1 MSWIRTHLSGERT
14 VKGDLLLLAA
24 VILVSYSPNLFS
36 GLVSDDLMLLR
47 RARETPWSIAE
58 LASSFRFGAADMT
71 DGYTPYNFP
80 QFELHFFRPLYM
92 AIMKLEY
99 LVFGAWGGGYHVT
112 NLILH
117 FAVTALLYLWTA
129 DFGFSRRKRFTAAL
143 LFAVFVPNSFT
154 VAWVS
159 GRTEL
164 LAATLVLLSIMFMGR
179 FFEQGKPWQYGIA
192 IGVYFLALCSKESAV
207 ILPFWHALAVLFL
220 YPPEQKTVMGFARR
234 FAIISPL
241 FLMLVPYF
249 MIRHVALGG
258 FPVPP
263 AGLFYYHQPSD
274 PDFLPFLISRI
285 YHAPLALF
293 LQAPTFIVPSLFER
307 CTPILVVMPVV
318 AVVFAGFVLRWLPSP
333 FRYFFACWIAFA
345 LAPTLNIGFNPVYF
359 YMCSLVVPIAYLYL
373 RDSLDAS
380 PRPWARKVSKHG
392 VKVLVGYGVL
402 YCFVSSLLF
411 GLGSLEAR
419 TAAMDLARILREK
432 PAATNVYIFD
442 VPWSQNTNIVP
453 GARLLDESF
462 ASRRIM
468 LMNPSID
475 AQGGTPSEV
484 RRVDDKTLECRAQ
497 GGTFFTTGIEQ
508 AAFAED
514 IIPIVPGLKG
524 EHEAY
529 SVEIAEVA
537 PSDALRQEPEVAK
550 AIRDF
555 LQLPAREQVGAT
567 SLRYTLKL
575 PVGSPE
581 NLFLQMRDGRIL
593 EIEDLAVR

>member
-1 MSWIRTHLSGERT
+1 MSWIRTRFSGEGTAR
-14 VKGDLLLLAA
+14 GDLLLLAS
-24 VILVSYSPNLFS
+24 VILVSYSPTLFS

-47 RARETPWSIAE
+47 RARETPWSLAE
-58 LASSFRFGAADMT
+58 LANSFRFGAADMT

-117 FAVTALLYLWTA
+117 FAVTTLLYFWTA
-129 DFGFSRRKRFTAAL
+129 DFGFDRRKRLLAAL

-164 LAATLVLLSIMFMGR
+164 LAATLVILSIMFMGR
-179 FFEQGKPWQYGIA
+179 FYAQGKPWQYGVSFGA
-192 IGVYFLALCSKESAV
+192 YLLALCSKESAV
-207 ILPFWHALAVLFL
+207 ILPFWHALALLFL
-220 YPPEQKTVMGFARR
+220 YPPQQKSLAAFARR
-234 FAIISPL
+234 FAVISPL
-241 FLMLVPYF
+241 FLMLAPYF
-249 MIRHVALGG
+249 VIRNYALGG
-258 FPVPP
+258 FPLPP
-263 AGLFYYHQPSD
+263 EGMFYYHQPSD

-293 LQAPTFIVPSLFER
+293 LQWPTFIVPSLFER
-307 CTPILVVMPVV
+307 CAPLLWIMPVI
-318 AVVFAGFVLRWLPSP
+318 AVVFAVAILRWLPSP

-380 PRPWARKVSKHG
+380 PRPWARKVSNHG

-402 YCFVSSLLF
+402 YGFVSSLLF

-419 TAAMDLARILREK
+419 TAATDLARILREK

-462 ASRRIM
+462 ARRRIM

-484 RRVDDKTLECRAQ
+484 VRVDDKTLECRAQ
-497 GGTFFTTGIEQ
+497 GGTYFTTGIEQ

-514 IIPIVPGLKG
+514 IIPIVPGLRG
-524 EHEAY
+524 EHEVY

-537 PSDALRQEPEVAK
+537 PSDALRRESEVAK

-555 LQLPAREQVGAT
+555 LQMPAREQVGAT
-567 SLRYTLKL
+567 VLRYTLTKPL
-575 PVGSPE
+575 DSSD
-581 NLFLQMRDGRIL
+581 NLFLQMRDGRIH
-593 EIEDLAVR
+593 EIEDMAVR